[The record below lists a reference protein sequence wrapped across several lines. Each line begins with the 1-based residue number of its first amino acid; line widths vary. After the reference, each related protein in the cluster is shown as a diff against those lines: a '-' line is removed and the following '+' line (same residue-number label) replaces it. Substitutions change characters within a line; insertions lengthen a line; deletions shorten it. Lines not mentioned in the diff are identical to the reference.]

1 VNTTPQGASYAPFSA
16 QQLAPGVVAFHVRL
30 SVREG
35 QEPYI
40 QRMWFEECILLRN
53 ATQN

>member
-1 VNTTPQGASYAPFSA
+1 MNTTPQGASYTPFSA